1 MYDKI
6 NAKDYSY
13 LLPTQVLPVAGEN
26 ALMGRGGDQHSRILV
41 VDLLRRHSRRLV
53 APKVGGRA
61 ELLAVAD
68 EVLLRGVVG
77 AAVRL
82 HAPVA
87 GQRRLVAL
95 GDEGGEGLG
104 RGAIRSRQLAHCSL
118 HNGQL
123 FGGGGDRSL
132 CHLEDGLRQLAGHR
146 LGRLLSGGDDCLRR
160 GGQSLLEPA
169 LNRLQLG
176 ASAQHQLKLLTG
188 AVVQRRVEGVHPRLV
203 RLNLLRQI
211 VRLEVERGGELAGHR
226 RLLLQA
232 VGNVCHRAV
241 DSAHQRLNLTGD
253 GLHSG
258 QLLLRLLQLG
268 TCVRLERLL
277 KRSNGGHVHPVRLIP
292 TAHLRHDLRLEPPLR
307 LQTVAHETAEEGGR
321 LRHPPHRRPQTGL
334 LHLLLNGG
342 AEVGER
348 LLRTLHTAHHQQ
360 VVRLEGGEQLAGEG
374 VHAALN
380 GGADGAQLATGLLD
394 LPALR
399 RNCPLHRLVALLNR
413 IGNVHAHL
421 LNCVNLREESLVVVG
436 GLVRHLQNALR
447 LSGEQLL
454 GALVRLHQH
463 PLILYLNSGSLQRVA
478 RQGQVVVEL
487 GELRLQPTQRLV
499 FHAQAGGRL
508 GEEFAPLGHL
518 LLQLHDLRLT
528 QLQIRLLRL
537 ERRLHRGVILRV
549 HVDALL
555 VAGRLQVAA
564 EAVNLQHVLGD
575 RLLLA
580 HAKVHLRLVGDLLG
594 ALRVL
599 QRTQRVLE
607 VIQARADGGDD
618 GGLGL
623 AAERVLQQTGQLR
636 VAVGNVARFLHQQR
650 DDAAQRQQALV
661 DVGRLAGALLHGA
674 RAADVLAAG
683 QVDQV
688 QLADLEDL
696 LAVHQHLLDVHGDG
710 EDAVRA
716 AAAGVHQRGRRL
728 PLDAAL
734 LQNLEDL
741 VLGGDGHLHQ
751 AADDHRALPL
761 GVIVDAQLVRVGER
775 TEQVVGVLV
784 VQLQERDAN
793 GVLGVLA
800 GQVVD
805 QLVDGA
811 GDHAAGRVLV
821 PADVQVGA
829 VAHHGEGLPGARL
842 AVGED
847 SAVVALDH
855 LVHQRHHHRAVD
867 VHLLGVGV
875 EDAVKGVDLVLR
887 RVANGPL
894 LGGQLQLAALL
905 ALVQRPRAHKDLD
918 VLVLLGHPG
927 GGGGGGGRGGG

>member
-1 MYDKI
+1 MSDKP
-6 NAKDYSY
+6 NSNRSY

-26 ALMGRGGDQHSRILV
+26 ALMGRGGDQHARILV
-41 VDLLRRHSRRLV
+41 FDLLRRHSRRLV

-203 RLNLLRQI
+203 RLNLLRQ
-211 VRLEVERGGELAGHR
+211 VVGLKVERGGELAGHR

-232 VGNVCHRAV
+232 VGNVSHRAV

-253 GLHSG
+253 CLHTG

-321 LRHPPHRRPQTGL
+321 LRHPPRRRPQTGL

-348 LLRTLHTAHHQQ
+348 LLRPLHPAHHQQ

-374 VHAALN
+374 VHATLN
-380 GGADGAQLATGLLD
+380 GGAEHAPARHWSPRSACPSPQSPPSPSVLPIVLLLA
-394 LPALR
+394 AER
-399 RNCPLHRLVALLNR
+399 
-413 IGNVHAHL
+413 
-421 LNCVNLREESLVVVG
+421 VNLREESLVVVG

-463 PLILYLNSGSLQRVA
+463 PLVFHLRSGGLQRVA

-487 GELRLQPTQRLV
+487 GELRLQPAQRLV
-499 FHAQAGGRL
+499 LHAKVGGRL
-508 GEEFAPLGHL
+508 GEELAPLGHL
-518 LLQLHDLRLT
+518 LLQLHDLRLA

-607 VIQARADGGDD
+607 VVQARADGGDD

-650 DDAAQRQQALV
+650 DDATERQQALV

-784 VQLQERDAN
+784 VQLQEGDAN

-847 SAVVALDH
+847 GAVVALDH

-875 EDAVKGVDLVLR
+875 EDARMVRFSAASSSWLR
-887 RVANGPL
+887 FSPL
-894 LGGQLQLAALL
+894 FSGRERTKTWMFWFSSAILA
-905 ALVQRPRAHKDLD
+905 V
-918 VLVLLGHPG
+918 VE
-927 GGGGGGGRGGG
+927 GGGRGGG